1 LRAVRSFPS
10 KTLVAAPLLL
20 AAWIGLVSSVAAEQP
35 ASHAHAAQG
44 HAAQGHAAQGHA
56 AQAHG
61 GEAHGSSGHE
71 GEHHQD
77 FNWAYGLLG
86 EKAGVEPSLLWRS
99 PGMPVPFIAQLFN
112 SLLLIGLLVRF
123 AKAPIAK
130 GLAERRQRI
139 SRGIDEA
146 TAMRAEATE
155 QLRVYRAKLDNLD
168 AEIERVRREM
178 RESADA
184 ERKRALEEA
193 GVRRQRLEQEARQL
207 IDRELETVRD
217 ELTRATASAALESA
231 RELLKRSVSTDDHR
245 RLCDEYLQN
254 LPQGDGTG
262 VEAPRSSLPSLGVPG
277 TRSEVT

>member
-1 LRAVRSFPS
+1 MSIPS
-10 KTLVAAPLLL
+10 GKLVVAPLLL
-20 AAWIGLVSSVAAEQP
+20 AGWIGLVSSVRAEEPAAHST
-35 ASHAHAAQG
+35 AAHAADG
-44 HAAQGHAAQGHA
+44 HAAAGGHATPGH
-56 AQAHG
+56 
-61 GEAHGSSGHE
+61 GEEHGSSEHS
-71 GEHHQD
+71 GEHHQA

-99 PGMPVPFIAQLFN
+99 PGMPVPFAAQLFN
-112 SLLLIGLLVRF
+112 TLLLVGLLVRF
-123 AKAPIAK
+123 AKAPVAK

-178 RESADA
+178 RESAEA
-184 ERKRALEEA
+184 ERKRVLEEA
-193 GVRRQRLEQEARQL
+193 GVRRQRLEQEARL
-207 IDRELETVRD
+207 LVDRELATVRE
-217 ELTRATASAALESA
+217 ELTRATAAAALESA

-254 LPQGDGTG
+254 LPQGDGAG
-262 VEAPRSSLPSLGVPG
+262 AEAPRSSLPSLSVPG

>member
-1 LRAVRSFPS
+1 MSFPS
-10 KTLVAAPLLL
+10 KTLVAAPLFL
-20 AAWIGLVSSVAAEQP
+20 AGWIGLVSNVGAEEPAA
-35 ASHAHAAQG
+35 HAHAAPAMTG
-44 HAAQGHAAQGHA
+44 HAAEGHAA
-56 AQAHG
+56 
-61 GEAHGSSGHE
+61 EEHGSSGHE

-99 PGMPVPFIAQLFN
+99 PGMPVPFAAQLFN
-112 SLLLIGLLVRF
+112 TLLLVGLLVRF

-178 RESADA
+178 RESAET
-184 ERKRALEEA
+184 ERKRVLEEA

-207 IDRELETVRD
+207 IDRELATVRE
-217 ELTRATASAALESA
+217 ELTRATAAAALESA

-254 LPQGDGTG
+254 LPKGDGNAA
-262 VEAPRSSLPSLGVPG
+262 EAPRSSLPSLGVPG
-277 TRSEVT
+277 TRSEIT

>member
-1 LRAVRSFPS
+1 MSFPS
-10 KTLVAAPLLL
+10 RKLLAAPLLL
-20 AAWIGLVSSVAAEQP
+20 AGWLGFVSSVGAEEPAA
-35 ASHAHAAQG
+35 HAHAVQGHAVQG
-44 HAAQGHAAQGHA
+44 HAAEGHAAA
-56 AQAHG
+56 AHG
-61 GEAHGSSGHE
+61 GEEHAGSEH
-71 GEHHQD
+71 GEHHQE

-99 PGMPVPFIAQLFN
+99 PGMPVPFAAQLFN
-112 SLLLIGLLVRF
+112 TLLLVGLLVRF

-139 SRGIDEA
+139 SRGIDDA

-178 RESADA
+178 RESAEA
-184 ERKRALEEA
+184 ERKRVLEEA
-193 GVRRQRLEQEARQL
+193 GVRRQRLEQEARL
-207 IDRELETVRD
+207 LVDRELATVRQ
-217 ELTRATASAALESA
+217 ELTRATAAAALASA

-254 LPQGDGTG
+254 LPQGDGNG
-262 VEAPRSSLPSLGVPG
+262 AEGPRSSPTSVRVPG
-277 TRSEVT
+277 TRSEIT